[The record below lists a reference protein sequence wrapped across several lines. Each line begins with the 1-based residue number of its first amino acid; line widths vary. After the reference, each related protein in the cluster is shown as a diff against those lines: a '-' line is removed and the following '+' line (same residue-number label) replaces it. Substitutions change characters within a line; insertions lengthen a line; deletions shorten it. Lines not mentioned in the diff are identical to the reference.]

1 MKTYEFCIHR
11 TEEYSGTIE
20 IQASSEEEAKTL
32 LTKEILL
39 IESGEKDIDN
49 WSAGDDTIIDEQAW
63 VNGDIETGFNW
74 RELAT
79 NL

>member
-32 LTKEILL
+32 VSKEILL
-39 IESGEKDIDN
+39 IESGEKDLSS
-49 WSAGDDTIIDEQAW
+49 WSAGDDTIIDEEAW
-63 VNGDIETGFNW
+63 VLGENNFTRFNW
-74 RELAT
+74 RER
-79 NL
+79 